1 MKKSLL
7 LCTVSG
13 VLLYSYSNL
22 SYALNATTTPPSTG
36 NYTPG
41 SSKAQPASTITT
53 PTGKDNPTSSFSSK
67 ENPPTTVP
75 SKSSPLEKPASSMK
89 QTSGNSTSKQ
99 GSSDAPKPE
108 AKSPSKEIVATDEVA
123 ASGTPRTLTQT
134 SGDSATTLKA
144 QTTANVQ
151 STPIKPQSTGNDVTR
166 STTKGPQE
174 PTTTDISSPAG
185 ETLQLAQVGTK
196 PTETGTGAK
205 SRRRQG
211 AEESPSTKPSTKE
224 NSPNFPVSS
233 TQSEPKKP
241 ATGVPPTLVKQV
253 TEQPVAVKPVL
264 EKKVPEQPIAAQ
276 PEKPMQIEEVQSG
289 IRAVNGETVALHN
302 AKIYDRNLAVIAEG
316 KNSVIKIVEG
326 TVTANFIA
334 LAASDGGAVYA
345 TGVAVTTVSAGL
357 VNTNATI
364 NLKDST
370 VHVTGDYAASGIIFL
385 SNPYIPRER
394 YTRSAEK
401 KANADNAIQEQ
412 NLANQVNL
420 NNTKLFVK
428 NGVGISIYG
437 ADMSA
442 EISLKNSEIHAD
454 VLLKNTKEKGN
465 SAHPF
470 TLTADHSFLEGRVRT
485 LAENKTVFDLK
496 NHTKWF
502 LKEDK
507 NVLDDDKNQSNYKQF
522 GVNEKSYSN
531 LSRLSITDSSVVF
544 DKPIAGYYQTLFVG
558 PKSQQGGETSNKPVA
573 YSATGTA
580 EIHLN
585 TKWSSHSPV
594 REQETDR
601 VVIDGDVSG
610 STIVHINLLEK
621 DQKITDSSSIW
632 GEHMASL
639 PSETH
644 GISVIQ
650 VSGKANENSFKLAG
664 EYITMGGL
672 PYKYVL
678 TAYAPGASHANQ
690 NLFGKNDN
698 NFWDYRLQNAYIDK
712 DKKIRALLPQVA
724 NYLVTPSALFSA
736 EFSDVNNQ
744 NALLDN
750 MRATVFGAE
759 NNKKKGIFF
768 SSYGE
773 KVTLFSNRD
782 PLHYGYGADVNYT
795 ALQGGVVLATL
806 ESKDISTHFGLV
818 GTYGKLAFTP
828 KDMEDSEK
836 TALDKWSLTAYSG
849 IQHSSGLYVNTL
861 LSYGKLKGNITTA
874 LVGNAAKL
882 DGTEMLSASA
892 TVGQK
897 LATSSKRLMFEPQAQ
912 LVYQNLLFNVFSD
925 ANNLEV
931 DMGNP
936 RQWLV
941 RLGGRLTQTLTTTEE
956 KNAISLYGKLNVLKA
971 FGDGGTIKIADTFY
985 LDPTGSSIEGG
996 IGVNAY
1002 LSQNIAFHGD
1012 ISYKQKL
1019 QKAGVSGTNFS
1030 GGIRYHF

>member
-13 VLLYSYSNL
+13 ILLCSYSNL
-22 SYALNATTTPPSTG
+22 SYALSATTILPSTIDSSSTQP
-36 NYTPG
+36 TPDHL
-41 SSKAQPASTITT
+41 KA
-53 PTGKDNPTSSFSSK
+53 N
-67 ENPPTTVP
+67 
-75 SKSSPLEKPASSMK
+75 PASSLP
-89 QTSGNSTSKQ
+89 SGRNSPTPAPSASEIPGKLTEQSSQISASKQ
-99 GSSDAPKPE
+99 ADSTPPKPE
-108 AKSPSKEIVATDEVA
+108 EKDPSKET
-123 ASGTPRTLTQT
+123 
-134 SGDSATTLKA
+134 
-144 QTTANVQ
+144 
-151 STPIKPQSTGNDVTR
+151 VTR
-166 STTKGPQE
+166 
-174 PTTTDISSPAG
+174 DMSSSSG
-185 ETLQLAQVGTK
+185 ETLQLARMDTK
-196 PTETGTGAK
+196 PTTTGGK

-211 AEESPSTKPSTKE
+211 AEESPSTNSSEKE
-224 NSPNFPVSS
+224 NLPNSPLPAP
-233 TQSEPKKP
+233 QSEIKKQTTEAQPIPVKEAP
-241 ATGVPPTLVKQV
+241 A
-253 TEQPVAVKPVL
+253 QPVAEKPVL
-264 EKKVPEQPIAAQ
+264 EKQAPEQLAAAQ
-276 PEKPMQIEEVQSG
+276 PEKPMQIEDKQSR
-289 IRAVNGETVALHN
+289 ISATNGKTVTLHN

-316 KNSVIKIVEG
+316 KNSVIKIIGG
-326 TVTANFIA
+326 TVTANFVA
-334 LAASDGGAVYA
+334 LDASDGGTIDA
-345 TGVAVTTVSAGL
+345 TAITVTTASNGL

-370 VHVTGDYAASGIIFL
+370 VYVTGAYKADGIIFL
-385 SNPYIPRER
+385 GNPYYLPRER
-394 YTRSAEK
+394 ERR
-401 KANADNAIQEQ
+401 ANADNAIQER
-412 NLANQVNL
+412 NLVNQVNL
-420 NNTKLFVK
+420 NNTKLFVE
-428 NGVGISIYG
+428 NGVGISIYR
-437 ADMSA
+437 ADMDA
-442 EISLKNSEIHAD
+442 KVSLKNSEIRAD
-454 VLLKNTKEKGN
+454 VLLKNIKKKGN
-465 SAHPF
+465 HAHTF
-470 TLTADHSFLEGRVRT
+470 MLTADHSFLEGRVRT
-485 LAENKTVFDLK
+485 LADNKTVFDLK

-502 LKEDK
+502 LKANKNALNDDEDPSDYTPFS
-507 NVLDDDKNQSNYKQF
+507 VD
-522 GVNEKSYSN
+522 EKLYSN
-531 LSRLSITDSSVVF
+531 LSALSLTDSAIVF
-544 DKPIAGYYQTLFVG
+544 EKPIKEHYQTLFVG
-558 PKSQQGGETSNKPVA
+558 PKSQQGGETSSKSVT

-594 REQETDR
+594 KKQETDR

-610 STIVHINLLEK
+610 STFIHINLLEK
-621 DQKITDSSSIW
+621 DQKITDSSSVW

-644 GISVIQ
+644 GVSVIQ
-650 VSGKANENSFKLAG
+650 VSGKANENSFKLADK
-664 EYITMGGL
+664 YMTMGGL

-678 TAYAPGASHANQ
+678 TAYAPGTSHANQ

-724 NYLVTPSALFSA
+724 NYLVMPNSLFSA
-736 EFSDVNNQ
+736 GFSDMNNQ

-759 NNKKKGIFF
+759 NNKKKSIFF

-782 PLHYGYGADVNYT
+782 SLHYGYGADVSYT

-806 ESKDISTHFGLV
+806 ENKDISAHFGLV

-836 TALDKWSLTAYSG
+836 TTLDKWSLTAYSG
-849 IQHSSGLYVNTL
+849 IQHSNGLYINTL
-861 LSYGKLKGNITTA
+861 FSYGKLKGDITTA
-874 LVGNAAKL
+874 LIGNAAKL
-882 DGTEMLSASA
+882 DGTETLSASV

-897 LATSSKRLMFEPQAQ
+897 LVTGSKGLMFEPQAQ
-912 LVYQNLLFNVFSD
+912 LAYQNLLFNFLLD

-941 RLGGRLTQTLTTTEE
+941 RLGGRLTQTLTTKEE
-956 KNAISLYGKLNVLKA
+956 NNAISLYGKLNLFKA

-1002 LSQNIAFHGD
+1002 LSQNIAFYGD
-1012 ISYKQKL
+1012 ISYRQKL

-1030 GGIRYHF
+1030 GGIRYRF

>member
-1 MKKSLL
+1 MKKKLL

-13 VLLYSYSNL
+13 VLLCSYSNL
-22 SYALNATTTPPSTG
+22 SYALNAITTPPSTG
-36 NYTPG
+36 GYTPG
-41 SSKAQPASTITT
+41 SSKAKLASTIIT
-53 PTGKDNPTSSFSSK
+53 PTGKNNPASSFSSK

-75 SKSSPLEKPASSMK
+75 SESIPLEKPASPTN
-89 QTSGNSTSKQ
+89 QTSESSTSQK
-99 GSSDAPKPE
+99 GSSNVPKPE
-108 AKSPSKEIVATDEVA
+108 AKSPFKETVTTDKVAP
-123 ASGTPRTLTQT
+123 SRTPRALTQT

-151 STPIKPQSTGNDVTR
+151 STSTKLPSTGSDV
-166 STTKGPQE
+166 
-174 PTTTDISSPAG
+174 ISSTAKEPEKPIITSMISSSG
-185 ETLQLAQVGTK
+185 ESLQLAQVRTK

-211 AEESPSTKPSTKE
+211 TEESPSTKPSNKE

-241 ATGVPPTLVKQV
+241 ATGAQPTLVKQI
-253 TEQPVAVKPVL
+253 PAHPIAAKPVL
-264 EKKVPEQPIAAQ
+264 EKQVLGQSVAAQ
-276 PEKPMQIEEVQSG
+276 PEKPMQIEGEQSR
-289 IRAVNGETVALHN
+289 IRAVNSETVTLHN

-316 KNSVIKIVEG
+316 KNSVIKIVGG

-334 LAASDGGAVYA
+334 LSASDGGAVDA
-345 TGVAVTTVSAGL
+345 TGIAVTTASAGL

-385 SNPYIPRER
+385 SNPYIPRES
-394 YTRSAEK
+394 YTRNAEK
-401 KANADNAIQEQ
+401 RVNAGNALQEK
-412 NLANQVNL
+412 NVANQVSL
-420 NNTKLFVK
+420 NNTKLFVE

-454 VLLKNTKEKGN
+454 VLLKNTKEEGIP
-465 SAHPF
+465 AHPF

-502 LKEDK
+502 LKENKNALDGDK
-507 NVLDDDKNQSNYKQF
+507 NLSNYEQF
-522 GVNEKSYSN
+522 GVDEKSYSN
-531 LSRLSITDSSVVF
+531 LSELGLTDSSVVF
-544 DKPIAGYYQTLFVG
+544 EKPITGHYQTLFVG
-558 PKSQQGGETSNKPVA
+558 AKSQQGVEDSSKPVA

-610 STIVHINLLEK
+610 STVVHINLLEK
-621 DQKITDSSSIW
+621 DQKITDSSAIW

-639 PSETH
+639 PSQTH

-664 EYITMGGL
+664 KYMTMGGL

-678 TAYAPGASHANQ
+678 TAYAPGTSHANQ
-690 NLFGKNDN
+690 NLFGKNNSD
-698 NFWDYRLQNAYIDK
+698 FWDYRLQNAYIDK

-736 EFSDVNNQ
+736 GFSDVNNQ

-750 MRATVFGAE
+750 MRATMFGTE

-773 KVTLFSNRD
+773 EVTLFSNRD
-782 PLHYGYGADVNYT
+782 SLHYGYSADVNYT

-806 ESKDISTHFGLV
+806 ESKNISTHFGLV

-836 TALDKWSLTAYSG
+836 TTLDKWSLTAYSG

-874 LVGNAAKL
+874 LIGNAAEL
-882 DGTEMLSASA
+882 DGTVTLSASA

-897 LATSSKRLMFEPQAQ
+897 LATGSKGLIFEPQAQ
-912 LVYQNLLFNVFSD
+912 LVYQNLLFNVLSD

-936 RQWLV
+936 HQWLA
-941 RLGGRLTQTLTTTEE
+941 RLGGRLTQTFITTEND
-956 KNAISLYGKLNVLKA
+956 NAVSFYGKLNVLKA

-985 LDPTGSSIEGG
+985 LDTLGSSIEGG
-996 IGVNAY
+996 IGINAY
-1002 LSQNIAFHGD
+1002 LSQNVVFHGD
-1012 ISYKQKL
+1012 ISYRKKL
-1019 QKAGVSGTNFS
+1019 QKAGVSGNNFS